1 MQATDQIFVIG
12 KINSLINYIIYISRL
27 EDLIYAGTRWLVR
40 NWAATRGPISMGVG
54 NKMKTGADFVLLIMC
69 EDRKGIVAAV
79 ANSIASQ
86 DCNIVESSQ
95 YSDES
100 NGRFFMRISV
110 SCAAETTIDSFRAAF
125 LPVATAFHLE
135 WSLHDLRKKLRAMIM
150 VSQGG
155 HCLNDLLYRTSTNR
169 LPMEVTSVVSNHLTW
184 QRRAE
189 HEGVAFHHLP
199 ITPENKLEQEAKLLA
214 MVEEQKVDLII
225 LARYMQ
231 VLSDQLCRKL
241 DGRVI
246 NIHHSFLPGFK
257 GAKPY
262 HRAHER
268 GVKMVGATAHYV
280 TADLD
285 EGPIITQDVSI
296 VDHADTVDDLIAQG
310 QDTESRVLARAVK
323 LHLEHRVMLN
333 GNRTIV
339 FK

>member
-1 MQATDQIFVIG
+1 MQ
-12 KINSLINYIIYISRL
+12 K
-27 EDLIYAGTRWLVR
+27 
-40 NWAATRGPISMGVG
+40 
-54 NKMKTGADFVLLIMC
+54 GADFVLLIAS

-95 YSDES
+95 YGDGST
-100 NGRFFMRISV
+100 GRFFMRLALTGP
-110 SCAAETTIDSFRAAF
+110 AAITIASFTEAF
-125 LPVATAFHLE
+125 TPVATGFRLD
-135 WSLHDLRKKLRAMIM
+135 WQIHDLRRKLKAMIM

-155 HCLNDLLYRTSTNR
+155 HCLNDLLYRTASNR
-169 LPMEVTSVVSNHLTW
+169 LPMEVTSVVSNHTTW

-189 HEGVAFHHLP
+189 HEGIPFFHLP
-199 ITPENKLEQEAKLLA
+199 ITPDNKLAQEAEMLRL
-214 MVEEQKVDLII
+214 VEEQEVDLII

-262 HRAHER
+262 HRAYER

-280 TADLD
+280 TPDLD

-296 VDHADTVDDLIAQG
+296 VDHADTIEDLIAQG

-323 LHLEHRVMLN
+323 LHLEHRVLLN

>member
-1 MQATDQIFVIG
+1 
-12 KINSLINYIIYISRL
+12 
-27 EDLIYAGTRWLVR
+27 
-40 NWAATRGPISMGVG
+40 
-54 NKMKTGADFVLLIMC
+54 MKLGADFVLVIAC

-86 DCNIVESSQ
+86 DCNIIESSQ
-95 YSDES
+95 YGDG
-100 NGRFFMRISV
+100 NTGRFFMRVAIN
-110 SCAAETTIDSFRAAF
+110 CPKDMTTESFGAAF
-125 LPVATAFHLE
+125 LPVATAFRLD
-135 WSLHDLRKKLRAMIM
+135 WRIHDLRKKLRALIM

-169 LPMEVTSVVSNHLTW
+169 LPMDITSIVSNHLNW

-189 HEGVAFHHLP
+189 HEGIPFHHLP
-199 ITPENKLEQEAKLLA
+199 VTPENKLEQETKLLA
-214 MVEEQKVDLII
+214 MVDDQQVDLVI

-262 HRAHER
+262 HRAYER

-280 TADLD
+280 TPDLD

-296 VDHADTVDDLIAQG
+296 VDHADTVEDLIAQG
-310 QDTESRVLARAVK
+310 QDTESRVLSRAVK

>member
-1 MQATDQIFVIG
+1 MQ
-12 KINSLINYIIYISRL
+12 K
-27 EDLIYAGTRWLVR
+27 
-40 NWAATRGPISMGVG
+40 
-54 NKMKTGADFVLLIMC
+54 GAEFVLSIAS

-95 YSDES
+95 YGDG
-100 NGRFFMRISV
+100 NTGRFFMRVAIAGPTGMSV
-110 SCAAETTIDSFRAAF
+110 ESFTQAF
-125 LPVATAFHLE
+125 TPVATAFRLE
-135 WSLHDLRKKLRAMIM
+135 WRIHDLTRKLRTMVM

-155 HCLNDLLYRTSTNR
+155 HCLNDLLYRTSTGR
-169 LPMEVTSVVSNHLTW
+169 LPMEITSIVSNHTTW

-189 HEGVAFHHLP
+189 HEGIAFHHLP
-199 ITPENKLEQEAKLLA
+199 ITPENKLEQEARLMDLA
-214 MVEEQKVDLII
+214 EQQQVDLII

-262 HRAHER
+262 HRAYER

-280 TADLD
+280 TPDLD

-296 VDHADTVDDLIAQG
+296 VDHADTIEDLISQG

-333 GNRTIV
+333 GARTVV

>member
-1 MQATDQIFVIG
+1 MLKA
-12 KINSLINYIIYISRL
+12 
-27 EDLIYAGTRWLVR
+27 
-40 NWAATRGPISMGVG
+40 
-54 NKMKTGADFVLLIMC
+54 ADFVLLIAS

-86 DCNIVESSQ
+86 DCNIVENAQ
-95 YSDES
+95 FGDA
-100 NGRFFMRISV
+100 NTGRFFMRVAV
-110 SCAAETTIDSFRAAF
+110 SGPDGMTKQSFTDAF
-125 LPVATAFHLE
+125 MPVATAFRLE
-135 WSLHDLRKKLRAMIM
+135 WKIHDLREKLRAMIM

-155 HCLNDLLYRTSTNR
+155 HCLNDLLYRTSAKR
-169 LPMEVTSVVSNHLTW
+169 LPMEVTSIVSNHTTW

-189 HEGVAFHHLP
+189 HEGIPFFHLP
-199 ITPENKLEQEAKLLA
+199 ITAETKLDQEAKLMAL
-214 MVEEQKVDLII
+214 VEEQQVDLII

-262 HRAHER
+262 HRAYER

-280 TADLD
+280 TPDLD

-323 LHLEHRVMLN
+323 LHLEHRVLLS
-333 GNRTIV
+333 GSRTVI

>member
-1 MQATDQIFVIG
+1 MTIG
-12 KINSLINYIIYISRL
+12 
-27 EDLIYAGTRWLVR
+27 T
-40 NWAATRGPISMGVG
+40 
-54 NKMKTGADFVLLIMC
+54 DFVLLIAS

-79 ANSIASQ
+79 ANSLVSQ
-86 DCNIVESSQ
+86 DCNIVESAQ
-95 YSDES
+95 YGDGHS
-100 NGRFFMRISV
+100 GRFFMRVAFSGPNGM
-110 SCAAETTIDSFRAAF
+110 TTDSFTDAF
-125 LPVATAFHLE
+125 TPVATAFRLD
-135 WSLHDLRKKLRAMIM
+135 WRIHDLNQKMRAMIM
-150 VSQGG
+150 VSEGG

-169 LPMEVTSVVSNHLTW
+169 LPMDVTSIVSNHTTW

-189 HEGVAFHHLP
+189 HEGIAFHHMP
-199 ITPENKLEQEAKLLA
+199 ITPENKLEQEANLLA
-214 MVEEQKVDLII
+214 MVEEQGVDLII

-296 VDHADTVDDLIAQG
+296 VDHADTVEDLIAQG

-323 LHLEHRVMLN
+323 LHIEHRVMLN
-333 GNRTIV
+333 GNRTVV

>member
-1 MQATDQIFVIG
+1 MQ
-12 KINSLINYIIYISRL
+12 K
-27 EDLIYAGTRWLVR
+27 
-40 NWAATRGPISMGVG
+40 
-54 NKMKTGADFVLLIMC
+54 GADFVLLIAT

-86 DCNIVESSQ
+86 DCNIIESSQ
-95 YSDES
+95 YGDAAT
-100 NGRFFMRISV
+100 GRFFMRVAISGP
-110 SCAAETTIDSFRAAF
+110 ETMTSESFTDAF
-125 LPVATAFHLE
+125 TPVATAFRLD
-135 WSLHDLRKKLRAMIM
+135 WRVHDLRRKLKAMIM

-155 HCLNDLLYRTSTNR
+155 HCLNDLLYRTATKR
-169 LPMEVTSVVSNHLTW
+169 LPMEVTSVVSNHATW

-189 HEGVAFHHLP
+189 HEGIPFHLLP
-199 ITPENKLEQEAKLLA
+199 ITPENKLEQEAKLMAL
-214 MVEEQKVDLII
+214 VEEQGVDLII

-262 HRAHER
+262 HRAYER

-280 TADLD
+280 TPDLD

-296 VDHADTVDDLIAQG
+296 VDHADTVEDLMAQG

-323 LHLEHRVMLN
+323 LHLEHRVLLN
-333 GNRTIV
+333 GRRTIV

>member
-1 MQATDQIFVIG
+1 M
-12 KINSLINYIIYISRL
+12 N
-27 EDLIYAGTRWLVR
+27 
-40 NWAATRGPISMGVG
+40 P
-54 NKMKTGADFVLLIMC
+54 GADHVLLISS

-79 ANSIASQ
+79 ANSIVSQ
-86 DCNIVESSQ
+86 DCNIVESAQ
-95 YSDES
+95 YGDPAT
-100 NGRFFMRISV
+100 GRFFMRVAV
-110 SCAAETTIDSFRAAF
+110 SGPADMTVDKFSEAF
-125 LPVATAFHLE
+125 TPVATAFRLD
-135 WSLHDLRKKLRAMIM
+135 WRIHDLRKKLRAMIM

-169 LPMEVTSVVSNHLTW
+169 LPIDVTSIVSNHTTW

-189 HEGVAFHHLP
+189 HESVPFHHLP

-214 MVEEQKVDLII
+214 MVEDQQVDLII

-262 HRAHER
+262 HRAYDR

-296 VDHADTVDDLIAQG
+296 VDHADTVEDLIAQG

-323 LHLEHRVMLN
+323 LHSEHRVLLN

>member
-1 MQATDQIFVIG
+1 MTLQ
-12 KINSLINYIIYISRL
+12 
-27 EDLIYAGTRWLVR
+27 
-40 NWAATRGPISMGVG
+40 
-54 NKMKTGADFVLLIMC
+54 ADFVLLIASV
-69 EDRKGIVAAV
+69 DRKGIVAAV
-79 ANSIASQ
+79 ANSIVSQ
-86 DCNIVESSQ
+86 DCNIVESAQ
-95 YSDES
+95 YGDADTD
-100 NGRFFMRISV
+100 RFFMRVAIASAGGMTV
-110 SCAAETTIDSFRAAF
+110 ESFTEAF
-125 LPVATAFHLE
+125 TPVATAFHLD
-135 WSLHDLRKKLRAMIM
+135 WRIHNLNQKLRAMIM
-150 VSQGG
+150 VSKGG

-169 LPMEVTSVVSNHLTW
+169 LPMQVTSIVSNHTTW

-189 HEGVAFHHLP
+189 HEGIPFHHLP
-199 ITPENKLEQEAKLLA
+199 ITPETKLEQEARMLA
-214 MVEEQKVDLII
+214 MVDEQQVDLII

-285 EGPIITQDVSI
+285 EGPIITQDVSV
-296 VDHADTVDDLIAQG
+296 VDHADTVQDLIAQG

-333 GNRTIV
+333 GKRTVV

>member
-1 MQATDQIFVIG
+1 MT
-12 KINSLINYIIYISRL
+12 
-27 EDLIYAGTRWLVR
+27 TR
-40 NWAATRGPISMGVG
+40 
-54 NKMKTGADFVLLIMC
+54 ADFVLVITSD
-69 EDRKGIVAAV
+69 DRKGIVAAV
-79 ANSIASQ
+79 ANSITSQ
-86 DCNIVESSQ
+86 DCNIIESAQFGDGST
-95 YSDES
+95 D
-100 NGRFFMRISV
+100 RFFMRVAFSGPMGMTT
-110 SCAAETTIDSFRAAF
+110 SSFAEAF
-125 LPVATAFHLE
+125 SPVATAFRLD
-135 WSLHDLRKKLRAMIM
+135 WRIHDLQQKMRAMIM

-169 LPMEVTSVVSNHLTW
+169 LPMEIASIVSNHTKW

-189 HEGVAFHHLP
+189 HEGIAFHHLP

-214 MVEEQKVDLII
+214 MVDEQSVDLII

-323 LHLEHRVMLN
+323 LHLEHRVLLN
-333 GNRTIV
+333 GSRTVV

>member
-1 MQATDQIFVIG
+1 MPQ
-12 KINSLINYIIYISRL
+12 
-27 EDLIYAGTRWLVR
+27 
-40 NWAATRGPISMGVG
+40 
-54 NKMKTGADFVLLIMC
+54 GADFVLLIAT
-69 EDRKGIVAAV
+69 EDRQGIVAAV
-79 ANSIASQ
+79 ANSVASQ
-86 DCNIVESSQ
+86 GCNITESSQ
-95 YSDES
+95 YGDA
-100 NGRFFMRISV
+100 NTGRFFMRV
-110 SCAAETTIDSFRAAF
+110 ALCGPAAMTIGSFTDAF
-125 LPVATAFHLE
+125 TPVATAFRLD
-135 WSLHDLRKKLRAMIM
+135 WRIHDLRRKLKAMIM

-155 HCLNDLLYRTSTNR
+155 HCLNDLLYRTSANR
-169 LPMEVTSVVSNHLTW
+169 LPMEVTSVVSNHTTW

-189 HEGVAFHHLP
+189 HEGIPFFHLP
-199 ITPENKLEQEAKLLA
+199 ITPENKLEQEAQLVKL
-214 MVEEQKVDLII
+214 VDDQDVDLII

-262 HRAHER
+262 HRAYER

-280 TADLD
+280 TPDLD

-296 VDHADTVDDLIAQG
+296 VDHADTVEDLIAQG

-333 GNRTIV
+333 GARTIV

>member
-1 MQATDQIFVIG
+1 MMVQ
-12 KINSLINYIIYISRL
+12 
-27 EDLIYAGTRWLVR
+27 
-40 NWAATRGPISMGVG
+40 
-54 NKMKTGADFVLLIMC
+54 TGADFVLLIAC

-86 DCNIVESSQ
+86 DCNIIESSQ
-95 YSDES
+95 YGDAST
-100 NGRFFMRISV
+100 GRFFMRVAISCPEDMT
-110 SCAAETTIDSFRAAF
+110 SERFTSAF
-125 LPVATAFHLE
+125 LPVATAFRLD
-135 WSLHDLRKKLRAMIM
+135 WRIHDLRKKLRAMIM

-155 HCLNDLLYRTSTNR
+155 HCLNDLLYRTSTKR
-169 LPMEVTSVVSNHLTW
+169 LPMEVTSIVSNHMTW
-184 QRRAE
+184 KRRAD
-189 HEGVAFHHLP
+189 HEGIDFHHLP

-214 MVEEQKVDLII
+214 MVEEQQVDLII

-262 HRAHER
+262 HRAYER

-280 TADLD
+280 TPDLD
-285 EGPIITQDVSI
+285 EGPIITQDVSV
-296 VDHADTVDDLIAQG
+296 VDHADTVEDLIAQG

>member
-1 MQATDQIFVIG
+1 ML
-12 KINSLINYIIYISRL
+12 K
-27 EDLIYAGTRWLVR
+27 
-40 NWAATRGPISMGVG
+40 AAE
-54 NKMKTGADFVLLIMC
+54 FVLLIAS

-79 ANSIASQ
+79 ANSIVSQ
-86 DCNIVESSQ
+86 DCNIVENAQ
-95 YSDES
+95 FGDA
-100 NGRFFMRISV
+100 NTGRFFMRVAISGPDGM
-110 SCAAETTIDSFRAAF
+110 TTQNFTDAF
-125 LPVATAFHLE
+125 MPVATAFRLD
-135 WSLHDLRKKLRAMIM
+135 WQIHDLRKKLRAMIM

-155 HCLNDLLYRTSTNR
+155 HCLNDLLYRTSAKR
-169 LPMEVTSVVSNHLTW
+169 LPMDVTSIVSNHTTW

-189 HEGVAFHHLP
+189 HEGIPFFHLP
-199 ITPENKLEQEAKLLA
+199 ITAETKLDQEARLMAL
-214 MVEEQKVDLII
+214 VEEQNVDLII

-262 HRAHER
+262 HRAYER

-280 TADLD
+280 TPDLD

-323 LHLEHRVMLN
+323 LHLEHRVLLS
-333 GNRTIV
+333 GSRTVV

>member
-1 MQATDQIFVIG
+1 MQF
-12 KINSLINYIIYISRL
+12 K
-27 EDLIYAGTRWLVR
+27 
-40 NWAATRGPISMGVG
+40 
-54 NKMKTGADFVLLIMC
+54 ADFVLLIVC
-69 EDRKGIVAAV
+69 DDRKGIVAGV

-95 YSDES
+95 YCDKS
-100 NGRFFMRISV
+100 NGRFFMRIAIACPPDMTSDRFT
-110 SCAAETTIDSFRAAF
+110 EAF
-125 LPVATAFHLE
+125 MPVATAFRLE
-135 WSLHDLRKKLRAMIM
+135 WRIHDLRKKIRAMIM

-169 LPMEVTSVVSNHLTW
+169 LPMEVTSIVSNHLTW

-189 HEGVAFHHLP
+189 HEAIHFHHLP
-199 ITPENKLEQEAKLLA
+199 ITPENKLDQEAKLLA
-214 MVEEQKVDLII
+214 MVEEQQVDLII

-231 VLSDQLCRKL
+231 VLSDQLCRNL

-280 TADLD
+280 TPDLD

-296 VDHADTVDDLIAQG
+296 VDHADTVEDLIAQG

>member
-1 MQATDQIFVIG
+1 ML
-12 KINSLINYIIYISRL
+12 KS
-27 EDLIYAGTRWLVR
+27 
-40 NWAATRGPISMGVG
+40 
-54 NKMKTGADFVLLIMC
+54 ADFVLLIAAK
-69 EDRKGIVAAV
+69 DRKGIVAAV

-86 DCNIVESSQ
+86 DCNITESAQ
-95 YSDES
+95 FGDAQT
-100 NGRFFMRISV
+100 GRFFMRV
-110 SCAAETTIDSFRAAF
+110 AFATPAAMTTAQFTTAFAPVAAELQLDWQI
-125 LPVATAFHLE
+125 
-135 WSLHDLRKKLRAMIM
+135 HDLRQKLRAMVM

-155 HCLNDLLYRTSTNR
+155 HCLNDLLYRTSTGR
-169 LPMEVTSVVSNHLTW
+169 LPMEVVCIVSNHTTW

-189 HEGVAFHHLP
+189 HEGVPFFHLP
-199 ITPENKLEQEAKLLA
+199 ITPENKAEQEARMLA
-214 MVEEQKVDLII
+214 LAEEQRVDLII

-262 HRAHER
+262 HRAYER

-280 TADLD
+280 TTDLD
-285 EGPIITQDVSI
+285 EGPIITQDVSV
-296 VDHADTVDDLIAQG
+296 VDHADTVEDLILQG

-323 LHLEHRVMLN
+323 LHIEHRVMRN
-333 GNRTIV
+333 GSRTVV

>member
-1 MQATDQIFVIG
+1 MQFE
-12 KINSLINYIIYISRL
+12 S
-27 EDLIYAGTRWLVR
+27 
-40 NWAATRGPISMGVG
+40 
-54 NKMKTGADFVLLIMC
+54 DFVLLIVC
-69 EDRKGIVAAV
+69 DDRKGIVAAV

-95 YSDES
+95 YGDEAT
-100 NGRFFMRISV
+100 GRFFMRIAL
-110 SCAAETTIDSFRAAF
+110 SCAPDMTSERFTEAF
-125 LPVATAFHLE
+125 MPVATAFRLD
-135 WSLHDLRKKLRAMIM
+135 WRIRDLRKKLRAMIM

-155 HCLNDLLYRTSTNR
+155 HCLNDLLYRTASNR
-169 LPMEVTSVVSNHLTW
+169 LPMEVTSIVSNHQSW
-184 QRRAE
+184 QRRAK
-189 HEGVAFHHLP
+189 HEGINFHYLP
-199 ITPENKLEQEAKLLA
+199 ITPENKLEQEAKLLE
-214 MVEEQKVDLII
+214 MVEDQQVDLII

-231 VLSDQLCRKL
+231 VLSDSLCRKL

-262 HRAHER
+262 HRAYER

-280 TADLD
+280 TPDLD

-296 VDHADTVDDLIAQG
+296 VDHSDTVADLIAQG

-333 GNRTIV
+333 GGRTVV

>member
-1 MQATDQIFVIG
+1 
-12 KINSLINYIIYISRL
+12 
-27 EDLIYAGTRWLVR
+27 
-40 NWAATRGPISMGVG
+40 
-54 NKMKTGADFVLLIMC
+54 MKLGADFVLLIAC

-79 ANSIASQ
+79 ANSVASQ
-86 DCNIVESSQ
+86 DCNIIESSQ
-95 YSDES
+95 YGDATT
-100 NGRFFMRISV
+100 GRFFMRVAITGPK
-110 SCAAETTIDSFRAAF
+110 EMTTDSFGAAF
-125 LPVATAFHLE
+125 LPVATAFRLE
-135 WSLHDLRKKLRAMIM
+135 WRIHDLRKKLRALIM

-169 LPMEVTSVVSNHLTW
+169 LPMEITSIVSNHHNW

-189 HEGVAFHHLP
+189 HEGIPFHHLP
-199 ITPENKLEQEAKLLA
+199 VTPETKTEQEAKLLA
-214 MVEEQKVDLII
+214 MVDDQQVDLVI

-262 HRAHER
+262 HRAYER

-280 TADLD
+280 TPDLD

-310 QDTESRVLARAVK
+310 QDTESRVLSRAVK

>member
-1 MQATDQIFVIG
+1 MQQAA
-12 KINSLINYIIYISRL
+12 
-27 EDLIYAGTRWLVR
+27 DL
-40 NWAATRGPISMGVG
+40 
-54 NKMKTGADFVLLIMC
+54 VLLIAS

-95 YSDES
+95 YGDGST
-100 NGRFFMRISV
+100 GRFFMRV
-110 SCAAETTIDSFRAAF
+110 ALTGPAAMTIASFTEAF
-125 LPVATAFHLE
+125 TPVATAFRLD
-135 WSLHDLRKKLRAMIM
+135 WQIHDLGRKLKAMIM

-155 HCLNDLLYRTSTNR
+155 HCLNDLLYRTASNR
-169 LPMEVTSVVSNHLTW
+169 LPMEVTSVVSNHTTW

-189 HEGVAFHHLP
+189 HEGIPFFHLP
-199 ITPENKLEQEAKLLA
+199 ITPDNKLAQEAEMLRL
-214 MVEEQKVDLII
+214 VETQEVDLII

-231 VLSDQLCRKL
+231 VLSDPLCRKL

-262 HRAHER
+262 HRAYER
-268 GVKMVGATAHYV
+268 GVKMIGATAHYV
-280 TADLD
+280 TPDLD
-285 EGPIITQDVSI
+285 EGPIITQDVSN
-296 VDHADTVDDLIAQG
+296 VDHADTVEDLIAQG

-323 LHLEHRVMLN
+323 LHLEHRVLLN

>member
-1 MQATDQIFVIG
+1 MSMQAQ
-12 KINSLINYIIYISRL
+12 
-27 EDLIYAGTRWLVR
+27 
-40 NWAATRGPISMGVG
+40 
-54 NKMKTGADFVLLIMC
+54 FVLSIAS

-79 ANSIASQ
+79 ANSLVSQ
-86 DCNIVESSQ
+86 GCNIVESAQFGDALS
-95 YSDES
+95 
-100 NGRFFMRISV
+100 GRFFMRVAFSAPDGV
-110 SCAAETTIDSFRAAF
+110 STASFSEAF
-125 LPVATAFHLE
+125 LPVATAFRLD
-135 WSLHDLRKKLRAMIM
+135 WRIHDLSRKMRAMIM

-155 HCLNDLLYRTSTNR
+155 HCLNDLLYRASTGR
-169 LPMEVTSVVSNHLTW
+169 LPMEVTSIVSNHTTW
-184 QRRAE
+184 QRRAQ
-189 HEGVAFHHLP
+189 HDGIPFHHLP
-199 ITPENKLEQEAKLLA
+199 VTPETKLEQEAALLA
-214 MVEEQKVDLII
+214 LVEEQQVDLII

-231 VLSDQLCRKL
+231 VLSDTLCRKL

-257 GAKPY
+257 GARPY

-280 TADLD
+280 TPDLD
-285 EGPIITQDVSI
+285 EGPIITQDVSV

-333 GNRTIV
+333 GKRTVV

>member
-1 MQATDQIFVIG
+1 
-12 KINSLINYIIYISRL
+12 
-27 EDLIYAGTRWLVR
+27 
-40 NWAATRGPISMGVG
+40 MG
-54 NKMKTGADFVLLIMC
+54 MGADFVLLIVC
-69 EDRKGIVAAV
+69 DDRKGIVAAV

-95 YSDES
+95 YGDEAT
-100 NGRFFMRISV
+100 GRFFMRIAINCPAGSTK
-110 SCAAETTIDSFRAAF
+110 ESFEAAF
-125 LPVATAFHLE
+125 LPVATAFQLE
-135 WSLHDLRKKLRAMIM
+135 WRIHDLRKKLRAMIM

-155 HCLNDLLYRTSTNR
+155 HCLNDLLYRTATKR
-169 LPMEVTSVVSNHLTW
+169 LPMEITSVVSNHQNW

-189 HEGVAFHHLP
+189 HEGIPFHHLP
-199 ITPENKLEQEAKLLA
+199 VTPENKLEQEAKLLA
-214 MVEEQKVDLII
+214 MVEEQNVDLVI

-262 HRAHER
+262 HRAYER

-280 TADLD
+280 TPDLD
-285 EGPIITQDVSI
+285 EGPIIIQDVSI

-310 QDTESRVLARAVK
+310 QETESRVLSRAVK

>member
-1 MQATDQIFVIG
+1 
-12 KINSLINYIIYISRL
+12 
-27 EDLIYAGTRWLVR
+27 
-40 NWAATRGPISMGVG
+40 
-54 NKMKTGADFVLLIMC
+54 MKTGADFVLLIMC

-95 YSDES
+95 YSDE
-100 NGRFFMRISV
+100 NTGRFFMRISV
-110 SCAAETTIDSFRAAF
+110 SCATDTTIESFSAAF
-125 LPVATAFHLE
+125 LPVATAFRLE
-135 WSLHDLRKKLRAMIM
+135 WRIHDLRKKLRAMIM

-169 LPMEVTSVVSNHLTW
+169 LPMDVTSVVSNHLNW

-189 HEGVAFHHLP
+189 HEGVPFYHLP

-214 MVEEQKVDLII
+214 MVEEQQVDLII

>member
-1 MQATDQIFVIG
+1 
-12 KINSLINYIIYISRL
+12 
-27 EDLIYAGTRWLVR
+27 
-40 NWAATRGPISMGVG
+40 
-54 NKMKTGADFVLLIMC
+54 MKTGADFVLLIMC

-86 DCNIVESSQ
+86 NCNIVESSQ
-95 YSDES
+95 YSDE
-100 NGRFFMRISV
+100 NTGRFFMRIAV
-110 SCAAETTIDSFRAAF
+110 SCTPETTIESFGAAF
-125 LPVATAFHLE
+125 MPVATAFLLE
-135 WSLHDLRKKLRAMIM
+135 WRIHDLRKKLRAMIM

-169 LPMEVTSVVSNHLTW
+169 LPMEVTSIVSNHLNW

-189 HEGVAFHHLP
+189 HEGIAFHHLP

-214 MVEEQKVDLII
+214 MVEEEQVDLII

>member
-1 MQATDQIFVIG
+1 MTIG
-12 KINSLINYIIYISRL
+12 
-27 EDLIYAGTRWLVR
+27 T
-40 NWAATRGPISMGVG
+40 
-54 NKMKTGADFVLLIMC
+54 DFVLLIAS

-79 ANSIASQ
+79 ANSLVSQ
-86 DCNIVESSQ
+86 DCNIVESAQ
-95 YSDES
+95 YGDGHS
-100 NGRFFMRISV
+100 GRFFMRVAFSGPNGM
-110 SCAAETTIDSFRAAF
+110 TTDSFTDAF
-125 LPVATAFHLE
+125 TPVATAFRLD
-135 WSLHDLRKKLRAMIM
+135 WRIHDLNQKMRAMIM

-169 LPMEVTSVVSNHLTW
+169 LPMDVTSIVSNHTTW

-189 HEGVAFHHLP
+189 HEGIAFHHMP
-199 ITPENKLEQEAKLLA
+199 ITPENKLEQEANLLA
-214 MVEEQKVDLII
+214 MVEEQGVDLII

-296 VDHADTVDDLIAQG
+296 VDHADTVEDLIAQG

-323 LHLEHRVMLN
+323 LHIEHRVMLN
-333 GNRTIV
+333 GNRTVV

>member
-1 MQATDQIFVIG
+1 MQF
-12 KINSLINYIIYISRL
+12 N
-27 EDLIYAGTRWLVR
+27 
-40 NWAATRGPISMGVG
+40 
-54 NKMKTGADFVLLIMC
+54 ADFVLIIAC
-69 EDRKGIVAAV
+69 DDRKGIVAAV

-95 YSDES
+95 YGDS
-100 NGRFFMRISV
+100 NTGRFFMRV
-110 SCAAETTIDSFRAAF
+110 ALSCPSDMTSESFTAAF
-125 LPVATAFHLE
+125 MPVATAFRLD
-135 WSLHDLRKKLRAMIM
+135 WRINDLRKKLRAMIM

-155 HCLNDLLYRTSTNR
+155 HCLNDLLYRTATDR
-169 LPMEVTSVVSNHLTW
+169 LPMKVTSIVSNHLTW
-184 QRRAE
+184 QRRAD
-189 HEGVAFHHLP
+189 HEGIAFHHIP
-199 ITPENKLEQEAKLLA
+199 ITPETKLEQEAKLLA
-214 MVEEQKVDLII
+214 LVEEEQVDLII

-241 DGRVI
+241 EGRVI

-262 HRAHER
+262 HRAYDR

-280 TADLD
+280 TPDLD

-296 VDHADTVDDLIAQG
+296 VDHADAVEDLIAQG

-323 LHLEHRVMLN
+323 LHLEHRVMLD
-333 GNRTIV
+333 GKRTII

>member
-1 MQATDQIFVIG
+1 
-12 KINSLINYIIYISRL
+12 
-27 EDLIYAGTRWLVR
+27 
-40 NWAATRGPISMGVG
+40 MG
-54 NKMKTGADFVLLIMC
+54 MGADFVLLIVC
-69 EDRKGIVAAV
+69 DDRKGIVAAV

-95 YSDES
+95 YGDEAT
-100 NGRFFMRISV
+100 GRFFMRIAIACPAGSTK
-110 SCAAETTIDSFRAAF
+110 ESFEAAF
-125 LPVATAFHLE
+125 LPVATAFQLE
-135 WSLHDLRKKLRAMIM
+135 WRIHDLRKKLRAMIM

-155 HCLNDLLYRTSTNR
+155 HCLNDLLYRTATKR
-169 LPMEVTSVVSNHLTW
+169 LPMEITSVVSNHQNW

-189 HEGVAFHHLP
+189 HEGIPFYHLP
-199 ITPENKLEQEAKLLA
+199 VTPENKLEQEAKLLA
-214 MVEEQKVDLII
+214 MVEEQNVDLVI

-262 HRAHER
+262 HRAYER

-280 TADLD
+280 TPDLD

-310 QDTESRVLARAVK
+310 QETESRVLSRAVK

>member
-1 MQATDQIFVIG
+1 M
-12 KINSLINYIIYISRL
+12 LH
-27 EDLIYAGTRWLVR
+27 
-40 NWAATRGPISMGVG
+40 P
-54 NKMKTGADFVLLIMC
+54 ADFVLLIVC
-69 EDRKGIVAAV
+69 DDRKGIVAAV

-95 YSDES
+95 YGDEAT
-100 NGRFFMRISV
+100 GRFFMRIAISG
-110 SCAAETTIDSFRAAF
+110 SPDMTTASFTDAF
-125 LPVATAFHLE
+125 MPVATAFRLN
-135 WSLHDLRKKLRAMIM
+135 WRIHDLQKKLRAMIM

-169 LPMEVTSVVSNHLTW
+169 LPMEVTSIVSNHVNW

-189 HEGVAFHHLP
+189 HEGIDFHHMP

-214 MVEEQKVDLII
+214 MVEEQQVDLII

-262 HRAHER
+262 HRAYDR

-296 VDHADTVDDLIAQG
+296 VDHADTVEDLIAQG

-323 LHLEHRVMLN
+323 LHLENRVMLN